1 MATVG
6 SYEAK
11 SHLSQLLT
19 RVANGEQI
27 TITRHG
33 VPVAVLAPPPPAPT
47 EDVGEVIRRIKEFR
61 QGNALGDTTVRE
73 LIDEGRRF

>member
-19 RVANGEQI
+19 RVAKGEQI

-33 VPVAVLAPPPPAPT
+33 VPVAVLAPPPHAPT
-47 EDVGEVIRRIKEFR
+47 EDVDEVIRRIKEFR
-61 QGNALGDTTVRE
+61 QDSTLGETTVRE
-73 LIDEGRRF
+73 LIDEGHRF